1 MIKIGIDPGL
11 DGAVAVNIDGKII
24 FYDTPTLTIK
34 SGKKNK
40 RLCNPLLMA
49 DILRQY
55 KDEDV
60 HVVLEK
66 VHSMPGQGV
75 ASMFSMGEGFGMWQG
90 IIAAFQIPIT
100 LVTPQAWKKKTMA
113 GMGKDKDASRQRAL
127 QLYPQLSG
135 DLKLKKHHGRADA
148 LLLTEM
154 I

>member
-11 DGAVAVNIDGKII
+11 DGAVAVKIGNKVT

-34 SGKKNK
+34 KGKKNK
-40 RLCNPLLMA
+40 RSCNPPLMA

-55 KDEDV
+55 KGQDV
-60 HVVLEK
+60 HIVLEK

-90 IIAAFQIPIT
+90 IIAALQFKLT
-100 LVTPQAWKKKTMA
+100 MVTPQAWKKKVMA
-113 GMGKDKDASRQRAL
+113 GMGKEKDVSRQRAL
-127 QLYPQLSG
+127 QLYPQLAE